1 VLLLGHVSRHDL
13 VGHYRRAD
21 LVVMT
26 SRSEGIPVVLMEAM
40 SHAKLVLAPAITG
53 IPELVDHGR
62 TGFLYQPGDLAD
74 LTAKIMWISNRPDEL
89 ADVGRAA
96 AAMVSTSY
104 NRRKNLRAFAEQFL
118 RRVNR
123 GGENAD
129 SLLQQVRLPV

>member
-1 VLLLGHVSRHDL
+1 
-13 VGHYRRAD
+13 
-21 LVVMT
+21 MT

-53 IPELVDHGR
+53 IPELVNVHDGPGR